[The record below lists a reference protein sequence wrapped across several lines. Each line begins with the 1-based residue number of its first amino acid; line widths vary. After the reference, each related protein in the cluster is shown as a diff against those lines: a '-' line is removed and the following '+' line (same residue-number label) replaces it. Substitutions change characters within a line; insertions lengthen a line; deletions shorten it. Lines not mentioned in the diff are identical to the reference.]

1 MANEVKIT
9 VDANTKNAQSS
20 LNSFKKNLD
29 GVADKARKSGA
40 VLTGA
45 GAAGLLAIKGFAS
58 AAMTQRQAVAQ
69 LEVAATNQGI
79 AFANVEE
86 KVMRVTAALQK
97 KTNFGDEVQI
107 QALAQLLPMF
117 GDMDT
122 ALAALPAVMDVAAA
136 KGMGMTQAVDSVGRA
151 LAGASQTVRGTT
163 IAFEAQQGPM
173 ERINQLMGDFGGT
186 AESQADPMI
195 QLANAMGDFSE
206 VIGEQLL
213 PLVHPLVEFMQRF
226 AERLQTVNPE
236 VLKTAVAIGA
246 IGTAVGLTL
255 GPLLLLVGITIPA
268 LIKGFVLLKFATI
281 GWTASL
287 MANPVIFFF
296 TLILGAVV
304 GFVAA
309 YNKNM
314 FGLRDLTEKIFIN
327 VVDTIETALNFM
339 IRAVKQTVSIF
350 SILLP
355 QSIEDGAAAM
365 QTFDLQSEKAFKNF
379 DDTIR
384 GIVPNAMDSIK
395 NFLVPVQQAP
405 DEFDAWAKSMN
416 DKAIPGLD
424 RLGKAA
430 GDADNKIN
438 DLRESFFGLTKAME
452 PIDQSGAGGAVP
464 GVGVTAGLGISDM
477 AAPSLRH
484 GGALTM
490 AALSANPALA
500 SAMSG
505 VKFIADNMV
514 SMLGVR
520 LSDLLDPTSGAG
532 LLGSLRER
540 GLMAKAG
547 EGGLGALTL
556 RRGQQE
562 IILTIRIEDLASDE
576 AFRQRILEAF
586 IDAEERGAIQLN
598 TGHFSLSP
606 RTA

>member
-20 LNSFKKNLD
+20 LNSFKKNLE
-29 GVADKARKSGA
+29 GMGATARKAGA
-40 VLTGA
+40 GLSAV

-69 LEVAATNQGI
+69 LEVAARNQGI
-79 AFANVEE
+79 AFGDVEE

-122 ALAALPAVMDVAAA
+122 ALAALPAVMDVAAS

-173 ERINQLMGDFGGT
+173 ERINQLLGDFGGT

-213 PLVHPLVEFMQRF
+213 PLVHPFIEFLQKF

-236 VLKTAVAIGA
+236 VLRTAVLIGA

-255 GPLLLLVGITIPA
+255 GPLLLLIGTAIPL
-268 LIKGFVLLKFATI
+268 LIKGFALLKFATI
-281 GWTASL
+281 GWTAAL
-287 MANPVIFFF
+287 MANPVVFFF
-296 TLILGAVV
+296 KLILAAAV
-304 GFVAA
+304 GFFIA
-309 YNKNM
+309 YSKNM
-314 FGLRDLTEKIFIN
+314 FGIRDITEKIFVN
-327 VVDTIETALNFM
+327 VVNTIETALNFM
-339 IRAVKQTVSIF
+339 IRAVKKTISTF
-350 SILLP
+350 SFLFP
-355 QSIEDGAAAM
+355 ESIEKSAAAM
-365 QTFDLQSEKAFKNF
+365 QTFDFQSEKAFKNF

-384 GIVPNAMDSIK
+384 GIIPNAMDTIK
-395 NFLVPVQQAP
+395 NFLVPVTEAA
-405 DEFDAWAKSMN
+405 DEFDAWAASMN
-416 DKAIPGLD
+416 DKAIPGLED
-424 RLGKAA
+424 LGKAA
-430 GDADNKIN
+430 GDADVKIN
-438 DLRESFFGLTKAME
+438 DLRESFFGLTKVME
-452 PIDQSGAGGAVP
+452 PINQSGAGGAVP
-464 GVGVTAGLGISDM
+464 GVGVTAGLGISNM

-505 VKFIADNMV
+505 VKFIADNLV

-532 LLGSLRER
+532 LLGSLREK
-540 GLMAKAG
+540 GLIHEAG
-547 EGGLGALTL
+547 EGGIAGLTL

-562 IILTIRIEDLASDE
+562 IILSIRIEDLASDE

-586 IDAEERGAIQLN
+586 IDAEERGAIQLR

-606 RTA
+606 GTA